1 MDILVVMVGVYLD
14 KKKKYCDFL
23 LALESVQ
30 PHIVVGIS
38 HHEIGFQ
45 EGADMR
51 GVDLGSAQ
59 RKLP

>member
-30 PHIVVGIS
+30 PHIVVGIP

-45 EGADMR
+45 EGADVC
-51 GVDLGSAQ
+51 GVDFGPTQ